1 VQCASDELGWSVEF
15 LEDGGIYMSDGDT
28 EYYVT
33 QYELL
38 QNADIAID
46 LLRRD
51 ICYAA
56 SESPDDEADW
66 SKEGIAALAEWAR

>member
-1 VQCASDELGWSVEF
+1 VCSASDELAGQLISKMANF
-15 LEDGGIYMSDGDT
+15 MSDGDT